1 VSGTLGFSIPAEA
14 VLGGLGLLLVLG
26 YIWLYL
32 RAVAA
37 SERYAKG
44 FVIDQCPVCQRGELL
59 VDAST
64 KRTLGIP
71 QTRHIVRCSNCR
83 SVLREVGYRRWRYAV
98 DRLENIPLYDRLN
111 NREVD
116 EDTLKLLLENPVSS
130 STPVTPPGFIDSDGD
145 GDRE

>member
-1 VSGTLGFSIPAEA
+1 
-14 VLGGLGLLLVLG
+14 
-26 YIWLYL
+26 
-32 RAVAA
+32 
-37 SERYAKG
+37 
-44 FVIDQCPVCQRGELL
+44 
-59 VDAST
+59 
-64 KRTLGIP
+64 
-71 QTRHIVRCSNCR
+71 
-83 SVLREVGYRRWRYAV
+83 VLREVGYRRWRYAV